1 MKQKHKNILKE
12 ENAIGCLR
20 TVRRW
25 VLSGQIDIGTVLQ
38 FKSRKLIAAILSNLQ
53 NLNNEGRILDEACE
67 TIEYLVGK
75 HSLFY
80 VELVF
85 HMHIIVEEL

>member
-25 VLSGQIDIGTVLQ
+25 VKGGQIDIGTVLK
-38 FKSRKLIAAILSNLQ
+38 FKSKKLIVSLLSNLS
-53 NLNNEGRILDEACE
+53 NSDSESKILRE
-67 TIEYLVGK
+67 TC
-75 HSLFY
+75 
-80 VELVF
+80 
-85 HMHIIVEEL
+85 